1 MAIGWVRRLLSF
13 LVWLIA
19 AVYIAID
26 TDEMF
31 QMQDILLVSTF
42 ALYFLL
48 ASFQSGYLRYLG
60 MIDAKHLSTRCNRSS
75 AMMFVAACLDVAD
88 SCTDQFIAQFQSHL
102 TAVPT
107 AACFAMGWMISTV
120 ATLLAALSM
129 TQFLSI
135 VEQAWRFSTHQQ
147 LPGESPTP

>member
-75 AMMFVAACLDVAD
+75 VTMFVAACLDVVD

-102 TAVPT
+102 AAVPT
-107 AACFAMGWMISTV
+107 TSIFVMGWMFSTV
-120 ATLLAALSM
+120 AALLAALSM

-135 VEQAWRFSTHQQ
+135 VEQGWRFSTHQQ